1 MSAFLRLAEQILDVA
16 SSAAPENAERGEH
29 FIVFDHNGGMRMVE
43 SRGWS
48 LGGLRE
54 ECGAREIFRVERF
67 AGTVK
72 VEGWSRTERCVI
84 QRQRP
89 ARRPAP
95 VCGYPTTFQLLPQR
109 AL

>member
-16 SSAAPENAERGEH
+16 SGPAQERDERGEH

-43 SRGWS
+43 SPGWS
-48 LGGLRE
+48 LAGLSE

-67 AGTVK
+67 AGTVR
-72 VEGWSRTERCVI
+72 VEGWSRSERCLI

-95 VCGYPTTFQLLPQR
+95 LSGYPTTFQLLPQP

>member
-1 MSAFLRLAEQILDVA
+1 MSAFLRMAEQILDVA
-16 SSAAPENAERGEH
+16 SGSAPDHVERGEH

-95 VCGYPTTFQLLPQR
+95 VCGYPTTFQLLPQP
-109 AL
+109 AF